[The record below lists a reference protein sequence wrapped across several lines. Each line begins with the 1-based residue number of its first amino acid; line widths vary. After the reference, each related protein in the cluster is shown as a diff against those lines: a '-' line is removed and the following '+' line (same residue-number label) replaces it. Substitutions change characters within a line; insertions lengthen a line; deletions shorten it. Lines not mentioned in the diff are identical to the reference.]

1 MITLTEK
8 ELEFIQKYLTNQIDT
23 VTPKIQE
30 MMLSKNS
37 SSDSI
42 TKVVDEV
49 EIMTIIRD
57 KIKKQIG
64 YRRCV

>member
-1 MITLTEK
+1 MITLSEK

-49 EIMTIIRD
+49 ETMTIIRD

-64 YRRCV
+64 CRRCV

>member
-1 MITLTEK
+1 MITLSEK

-49 EIMTIIRD
+49 ETMTIIRD

>member
-49 EIMTIIRD
+49 ETMTIIRD